1 MTLQTLPSQKTTLS
15 QPLGPGSSNETS
27 NVDDDEPKEDQTL
40 SALQLL
46 SIPVVR
52 SICVSTFLLGF
63 LAAGFGMSVVLVA
76 YARKSDGGLSLP
88 VRHLNVFY
96 CAKHLPVRFES
107 SAIRNWPS
115 TRSDGRFVCI
125 LETQPYLVP
134 SAVSKFEIFC
144 ISEAHQALH
153 SNHEHMAY
161 YICWFR
167 DSWSYFTW
175 KYKWIPGHTCL
186 DCSFRYSVLVKNR
199 MYTIHVRRI
208 FHRSRRTVYW
218 LLLRSL
224 IMMLVKTN
232 TPTPASLGS
241 LNGLTELVQAISI
254 VISPTLIG
262 YALRRCLSYLI
273 TSWWS
278 PF

>member
-96 CAKHLPVRFES
+96 CAKH
-107 SAIRNWPS
+107 
-115 TRSDGRFVCI
+115 
-125 LETQPYLVP
+125 
-134 SAVSKFEIFC
+134 
-144 ISEAHQALH
+144 
-153 SNHEHMAY
+153 
-161 YICWFR
+161 
-167 DSWSYFTW
+167 
-175 KYKWIPGHTCL
+175 
-186 DCSFRYSVLVKNR
+186 
-199 MYTIHVRRI
+199 
-208 FHRSRRTVYW
+208 
-218 LLLRSL
+218 
-224 IMMLVKTN
+224 
-232 TPTPASLGS
+232 
-241 LNGLTELVQAISI
+241 
-254 VISPTLIG
+254 
-262 YALRRCLSYLI
+262 
-273 TSWWS
+273 
-278 PF
+278 